1 MKKIIMLLSICLAYS
16 CENTVKPE
24 PTKNIELTES
34 QKQADI
40 DSVKSL
46 VSDSFQDIFS
56 DFDSTTVSEYYTTD
70 FVLLENGVLWNND
83 SIRSFIRRK
92 QASKQNIQR
101 LNSFEYLKSEHSQN
115 MIWVAYD
122 NYAFFVK
129 EKDTIRT
136 AHWLESAIAK
146 KENNTWKIQQLH
158 STVVRKNKR

>member
-1 MKKIIMLLSICLAYS
+1 MKKIIILLSLCFAYA
-16 CENTVKPE
+16 CETTVKPE

-56 DFDSTTVSEYYTTD
+56 DFDSTIVSKYYTTD
-70 FVLLENGVLWNND
+70 FVLLENGVLWTND
-83 SIRSFIRRK
+83 SIYSYIRRK
-92 QASKQNIQR
+92 QANKSAVKR
-101 LNSFEYLKSEHSQN
+101 LNRFEYVKSEHSEN

-122 NYAFFVK
+122 NYAYFVK
-129 EKDTIRT
+129 EKDTIGK

-158 STVVRKNKR
+158 STVVRKNKH